1 MTSSL
6 HIKNVHACRCQFPR
20 QHYLKINNKYV
31 LSWLQLTQLPKAKQ
45 THMGLV
51 QLSLVNSLPIVIAQI
66 VTACWHTRTQQ
77 HPI

>member
-1 MTSSL
+1 
-6 HIKNVHACRCQFPR
+6 
-20 QHYLKINNKYV
+20 
-31 LSWLQLTQLPKAKQ
+31 
-45 THMGLV
+45 MGLV